1 MANPLLTMISTALS
15 AIRNEQIRNA
25 AATGEVT
32 EESVDDTSSI
42 PSPLLLIKW
51 INNNKTQ
58 NTCGFKKQYA

>member
-15 AIRNEQIRNA
+15 AIRNGQFRDD